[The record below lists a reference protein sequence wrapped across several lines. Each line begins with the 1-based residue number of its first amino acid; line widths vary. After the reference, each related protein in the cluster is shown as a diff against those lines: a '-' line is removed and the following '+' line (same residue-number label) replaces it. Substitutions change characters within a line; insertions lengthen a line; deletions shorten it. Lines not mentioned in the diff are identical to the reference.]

1 MQSTRSCNRARRSS
15 QRGIALVSAIVLA
28 VLYFGLMELLLLD
41 SAREL
46 AMARRFRAKIVSM
59 TLAENG
65 AELAALQLVS
75 PNRTM
80 NEVRAEDMVG
90 VITGHLLKASSG
102 QFEIVGTGTTKGVA
116 VSVSK
121 VSVYGRVIDNHEVR
135 IQYTMHE

>member
-1 MQSTRSCNRARRSS
+1 LRSIRSCSRARRSS

-46 AMARRFRAKIVSM
+46 AMSRRFRAKIVSM

-65 AELAALQLVS
+65 AELAALQLAS

-80 NEVRAEDMVG
+80 NEVRAEDEVG

-102 QFEIVGTGTTKGVA
+102 QFEIEGTGTTKGVDVA
-116 VSVSK
+116 VSK
-121 VSVYGRVIDNHEVR
+121 VRVFGRVINNHEVK

>member
-1 MQSTRSCNRARRSS
+1 MRSIRSCSRARRSS
-15 QRGIALVSAIVLA
+15 ERGIALVSAIVLA

-46 AMARRFRAKIVSM
+46 SMARRFRAKVVST

-75 PNRTM
+75 PARTM
-80 NEVRAEDMVG
+80 NEVRAEDNVG
-90 VITGHLLKASSG
+90 VITGRLLKAASG

-116 VSVSK
+116 VSKSK
-121 VSVYGRVIDNHEVR
+121 VSVYGRVIGNHEVR